1 MTVFQALVL
10 GLVQGLAEF
19 LPISSS
25 AHLALTPWALG
36 WTAPGLAFDVALHVG
51 TLAAVLAY
59 FRLEWLRLIQA
70 SREIVTTRRVTT
82 VEQRRVVFLVLA
94 TIPGAIG
101 GLLLDDYAETTFR
114 APGLIASTLIAMGII
129 LWVVDRYAP
138 RAVPLERLRWQH
150 ALLIGLA
157 QVMALV
163 PGVSRSGATMTAGR
177 AVTLDRQ
184 SAATFSFLLSMPITA
199 AAAIFKVPEAVQQS
213 GFGAPLIVGVLASG
227 ISGWLAMAV
236 LLRYVSRRSLG
247 VFAVYRVML
256 GIAVLITLY
265 QRG

>member
-1 MTVFQALVL
+1 MGVL
-10 GLVQGLAEF
+10 L
-19 LPISSS
+19 
-25 AHLALTPWALG
+25 
-36 WTAPGLAFDVALHVG
+36 
-51 TLAAVLAY
+51 
-59 FRLEWLRLIQA
+59 WL
-70 SREIVTTRRVTT
+70 
-82 VEQRRVVFLVLA
+82 
-94 TIPGAIG
+94 
-101 GLLLDDYAETTFR
+101 
-114 APGLIASTLIAMGII
+114 
-129 LWVVDRYAP
+129 VDRYAP
-138 RAVPLERLRWQH
+138 RALPLEHMRWQH

-213 GFGAPLIVGVLASG
+213 GFGAPLIAGVLASG

-247 VFAVYRVML
+247 VFAIYRVIL